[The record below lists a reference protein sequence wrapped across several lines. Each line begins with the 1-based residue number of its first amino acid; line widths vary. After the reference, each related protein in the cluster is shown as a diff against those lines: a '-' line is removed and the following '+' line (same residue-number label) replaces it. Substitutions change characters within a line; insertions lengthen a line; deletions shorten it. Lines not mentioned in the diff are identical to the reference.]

1 MYPRVTARRE
11 SELSSL
17 RGMLLRGELSSLRG
31 IQLRGNE
38 EDNVREEANGE
49 RGRWVKMSSN
59 KIKIASN
66 LF

>member
-1 MYPRVTARRE
+1 
-11 SELSSL
+11 
-17 RGMLLRGELSSLRG
+17 MLLRGELSTLRG
-31 IQLRGNE
+31 ILLCGNE

-49 RGRWVKMSSN
+49 RGRWVKMLSK